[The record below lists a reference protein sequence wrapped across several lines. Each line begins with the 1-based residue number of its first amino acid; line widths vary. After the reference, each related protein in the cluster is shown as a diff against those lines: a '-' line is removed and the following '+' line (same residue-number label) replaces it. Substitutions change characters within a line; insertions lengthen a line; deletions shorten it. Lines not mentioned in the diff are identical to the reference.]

1 MAGSFSEILGQETN
15 GNYTIKGSL
24 TNEVSD
30 LLYFAIRPTI
40 ESVISASLN

>member
-24 TNEVSD
+24 TNEVSISW
-30 LLYFAIRPTI
+30 AIYCTLP
-40 ESVISASLN
+40 LDQP